1 MRFLVSPCHRQGEI
15 VAKILIVD
23 DDPDFVEATRLVL
36 EREKHEVISAAG
48 GNEGVERIKKDKPDL
63 VILDVIMS
71 TVLDGLATSHRLH
84 EDEQLCHVP
93 VIMVTSIASTEYA
106 EMFPTDEY
114 VHVNAFLSK
123 PVKPT
128 ELIRQV
134 NRCLPPA

>member
-1 MRFLVSPCHRQGEI
+1 
-15 VAKILIVD
+15 VAKVLIVD
-23 DDPDFVEATRLVL
+23 DDPDFCEATRRVL
-36 EREKHEVISAAG
+36 EKEKHEVVTAAG
-48 GNEGVERIKKDKPDL
+48 GNEGLERVKRDQPDL
-63 VILDVIMS
+63 VILDVIMD
-71 TVLDGLATSHRLH
+71 TVLDGLAASLRMHDDPALR
-84 EDEQLCHVP
+84 HVP

-123 PVKPT
+123 PVKPA